1 MKNLLMSTII
11 SCIGYTNDMS
21 NDVPPQLQWSVLHS
35 LPVANGHTKQ
45 AGLAGPIVGVSQNV
59 LMIAGGANFEDAL
72 PWEGGKKKYFDDI
85 YVLHKNTNKA
95 FFWHSQTFRLPQ
107 KMAYTTTVQSAQGLI
122 CIGGEDQEGYRKE
135 VFILKWNPKEE
146 QPAIEPLPDLPQG
159 ISNAAATIVHDSDI
173 YLAGGETKTGVSNQ
187 LLKLDLK
194 HISLGW
200 QLVAELPVSLSHAL
214 LFNLNHQLYLVGGR
228 QRQANGISDFYN
240 SCYAFD
246 ENKKVWTTQQS
257 LPYAIS
263 AGTGVAMG
271 KHQCMLFGGDK
282 GETFH
287 QVEILLAQIAQESDP
302 EKKAKLIAQKNHL
315 QVNHPGF
322 SREILLFDSQKNT
335 WKKLG
340 KIPFIVPVTTAAIIW
355 DNKIIIPSGEI
366 KAGVRSVEILVG
378 EIK

>member
-11 SCIGYTNDMS
+11 SCMGYTNDVLS
-21 NDVPPQLQWSVLHS
+21 DVPPQIQWSVLHS

-85 YVLHKNTNKA
+85 YVLHKDTNKA
-95 FFWHSQTFRLPQ
+95 LFWHSQTFRLPQ
-107 KMAYTTTVQSAQGLI
+107 KMAYTTTVQSSQGLI

-135 VFILKWNPKEE
+135 VFVLKWNPQKE
-146 QPAIEPLPDLPQG
+146 QPAIESLPDLPQG

-173 YLAGGETKTGVSNQ
+173 YLAGGETPTCVSNQ

-200 QLVAELPVSLSHAL
+200 QLVAVLPVRLSHSL

-228 QRQANGISDFYN
+228 QRQANGISDFYD
-240 SCYAFD
+240 SCYFFD
-246 ENKKVWTTQQS
+246 SHKKAWTAQKS

-263 AGTGVAMG
+263 AGTGVVAG
-271 KHQCMLFGGDK
+271 KNQCMLFGGDK

-302 EKKAKLIAQKNHL
+302 EKKAKLIAQKNNL

-340 KIPFIVPVTTAAIIW
+340 KIPFSVPVTTTAITW
-355 DNKIIIPSGEI
+355 DNKVIIPSGEI

>member
-11 SCIGYTNDMS
+11 SCMGYTNDMS

-95 FFWHSQTFRLPQ
+95 LFWHSQTFRLPQ

-146 QPAIEPLPDLPQG
+146 QPAIESLPDLPQG
-159 ISNAAATIVHDSDI
+159 ISNASATMVHDSDI

-187 LLKLDLK
+187 LLKLDLR

-200 QLVAELPVSLSHAL
+200 QLVTELPVSLSHAL

-228 QRQANGISDFYN
+228 QRQANGISDFYD
-240 SCYAFD
+240 SCYSFD
-246 ENKKVWTTQQS
+246 SNKKAWTEQKS

-287 QVEILLAQIAQESDP
+287 QVEILLAQIAQEYDP

-340 KIPFIVPVTTAAIIW
+340 KIPFAVPVTTTAIIW
-355 DNKIIIPSGEI
+355 DNQVIIPSGEI

>member
-95 FFWHSQTFRLPQ
+95 LFWHSQTFRLPQ

-135 VFILKWNPKEE
+135 VFILKWNPQEE
-146 QPAIEPLPDLPQG
+146 QPVIEPLPDLPQG
-159 ISNAAATIVHDSDI
+159 ISNAAATMVHDSDI

-200 QLVAELPVSLSHAL
+200 QLVTELPVSLSHAL

-228 QRQANGISDFYN
+228 QRQANGISDFYS

-263 AGTGVAMG
+263 AGTGVAAS

-340 KIPFIVPVTTAAIIW
+340 KIPFAVPVTTTAIIW
-355 DNKIIIPSGEI
+355 DNQVIIPSGEI

>member
-11 SCIGYTNDMS
+11 SCMGYSNDMS

-85 YVLHKNTNKA
+85 YVLHKDPNKA

-135 VFILKWNPKEE
+135 VFILKWNPREE
-146 QPAIEPLPDLPQG
+146 QQVIESLPDLPQG

-200 QLVAELPVSLSHAL
+200 QLVTELPVSLSHAL

-240 SCYAFD
+240 SCYTFD
-246 ENKKVWTTQQS
+246 DNKKVWATQKS

-271 KHQCMLFGGDK
+271 KHQCILFGGDK

-287 QVEILLAQIAQESDP
+287 KVEILLAQIAQESDP
-302 EKKAKLIAQKNHL
+302 EKKAKLTAQKNHL

-340 KIPFIVPVTTAAIIW
+340 KIPFAVPVTTTAITW
-355 DNKIIIPSGEI
+355 DNKVIIPSGEI